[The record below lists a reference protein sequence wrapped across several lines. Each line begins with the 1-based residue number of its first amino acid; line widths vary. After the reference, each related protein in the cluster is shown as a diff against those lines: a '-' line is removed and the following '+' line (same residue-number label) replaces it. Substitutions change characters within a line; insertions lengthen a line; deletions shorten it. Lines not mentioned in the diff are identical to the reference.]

1 MTNYLRLGYVIIF
14 SALTFIVTFSCFL
27 GSILLYR
34 DVVGRSKMYDRKFE
48 KKILH
53 YENYCLDTRCISIVC
68 VIDIENG
75 YHIYHDKCPFIKNS
89 KSTTS
94 VYVSNYDNTITK
106 YEQITNEQLM
116 KVIDDYEGYKFINCD
131 EDKIDMFCYNY
142 HDNYLELYNKTNN
155 ELIIFNGVPLEKE
168 DKSNMLINT
177 IIMFI
182 IELASFIHI
191 IQFCDSYLFE
201 NDEIDIPL
209 IIHFEYGI
217 TLGVMVIFWNYFK
230 NMKI

>member
-1 MTNYLRLGYVIIF
+1 
-14 SALTFIVTFSCFL
+14 
-27 GSILLYR
+27 
-34 DVVGRSKMYDRKFE
+34 
-48 KKILH
+48 
-53 YENYCLDTRCISIVC
+53 
-68 VIDIENG
+68 
-75 YHIYHDKCPFIKNS
+75 
-89 KSTTS
+89 
-94 VYVSNYDNTITK
+94 
-106 YEQITNEQLM
+106 M